1 MPSRVLVASVLIA
14 FAGCAI
20 AASSPSSPE
29 PQVVPA
35 SGIRF
40 IAEQNGQFEST
51 VKERIA
57 AALPKHP
64 EVQRAYLVSA
74 LYQDSSTGVVLGVVC
89 NGPPSQAV
97 LSDTQR
103 VFATIA
109 PSNLS
114 LDVLFLS
121 PAQQAQVALVAKP
134 FYVRP

>member
-1 MPSRVLVASVLIA
+1 MRSRVLVASALIA
-14 FAGCAI
+14 FAGWAF
-20 AASSPSSPE
+20 AATSTTPQ

-57 AALPKHP
+57 AALPKHT

-74 LYQDSSTGVVLGVVC
+74 LYPDATTGVVLGVVC
-89 NGPPSQAV
+89 NGPPSQTV
-97 LSDTQR
+97 LPDIQHI
-103 VFATIA
+103 FAAIA
-109 PSNLS
+109 PPNLS

>member
-1 MPSRVLVASVLIA
+1 VRSRVLVAIVLIA
-14 FAGCAI
+14 LAGCAF
-20 AASSPSSPE
+20 AATEPSPQPE
-29 PQVVPA
+29 VLPA
-35 SGIRF
+35 AGIRF

-57 AALPKHP
+57 AALAQHTQ
-64 EVQRAYLVSA
+64 VQRAYLVSA
-74 LYQDSSTGVVLGVVC
+74 LYPDATTGVVLGVVC

-97 LSDTQR
+97 LSDIQR
-103 VFATIA
+103 VFSTVA

-121 PAQQAQVALVAKP
+121 PMQQAQVTLVAKP